1 MGVCKA
7 FNNESRLISSI
18 MFRMVLIAS
27 ELYFVWRR
35 GRFSENS
42 GGDSR
47 KMFNKKGNIVYIFTG
62 IGTSRKL
69 YTVVNDLYY
78 LYVRK

>member
-7 FNNESRLISSI
+7 FNNESKLISSI
-18 MFRMVLIAS
+18 VFRMVLIAS
-27 ELYFVWRR
+27 GLYFIWCR

-42 GGDSR
+42 GGGSR
-47 KMFNKKGNIVYIFTG
+47 KMFNKKRNIVYIFTG